1 MPNSCVLRVCVDVL
15 EGNPTGPSLRA
26 SGPLPE
32 VAGLLGDTMGSG
44 RPRPRRAPLL
54 TWGVSN
60 TGSRDTQVCWAER
73 RKPGQS
79 KQKML
84 SLTVPRVQVI
94 QLAESWHVLTL
105 HPAIPGQEGKS
116 KWRDRNRKW

>member
-1 MPNSCVLRVCVDVL
+1 MPNGCVLRVCVDGL
-15 EGNPTGPSLRA
+15 EGNPTGLSLRA

-32 VAGLLGDTMGSG
+32 VAGLLGDTVGSG

-54 TWGVSN
+54 TRGGSN

-79 KQKML
+79 KQ
-84 SLTVPRVQVI
+84 RNVI
-94 QLAESWHVLTL
+94 PDGAQSAGYSAGRELARADPPPS
-105 HPAIPGQEGKS
+105 HPGAGGHEQAEGPQ
-116 KWRDRNRKW
+116 